1 MSEWEVAKGET
12 LREWE
17 VELKQMEL
25 QLKLKET
32 SLSELDSQ
40 LERRENMREGAP
52 LGG

>member
-1 MSEWEVAKGET
+1 MIVGMLEHIEGITCSRSAESWVAKGET

-32 SLSELDSQ
+32 SLSEL
-40 LERRENMREGAP
+40 LE
-52 LGG
+52 